1 MRRKIFHS
9 SRGGGGTD
17 RLRFFCAITELT
29 AIFPSR
35 PCAPQAAIKNSN
47 FSVIR
52 GLPYRN
58 ADAIIGYMTVDLL
71 KLKDL
76 LLSVEKPS
84 RYTGGEYGA
93 DAKEDAPFYF
103 CMAFPDLYE
112 VGMSNL
118 GTKIVAESFR
128 RRGYC
133 ADFCFTPY
141 KDFGEGI
148 RKLGVPLYS
157 LALRKPLGE
166 FDMVGFSLQ
175 YELCYT
181 NMLYMLDLAGI
192 PLRREERQGGKYPLI
207 VVGGPCAVNPEPIA
221 DFVDIV
227 FIGDGESTDADVA
240 DIYLECGGATDEF
253 YRRISALDGV
263 YVPALTQVK
272 YTDDGR
278 ICGFEGITRVKRAIV
293 DDLDGAP
300 FPPTQPVPNLESVF
314 DRSIIEVM
322 RGCYRGCRFC
332 QAGFIYRPVRQRSVE
347 TLTRQACS
355 LIASTGYEEVSL
367 NSLSTGDYPKLRE
380 LIKSLKQNLP
390 SDVTLALP
398 SLRVDSFDG
407 EFAQDAR
414 RISLTFAPEAGTQ
427 RLRDVINKD
436 ITEDEIINAA
446 KSAFDMGYSAVK
458 LYFMTGLPTET
469 EEDLK
474 GIRRICDLIK
484 GAYNAS
490 PRKKAL
496 RISVSVSTFVPKP
509 FTPFQWE
516 KQISHEEL
524 TAHHEA
530 LKKLLFI
537 KGVSLSLSHFETS
550 VLEAVLARGDRR
562 LSAVIESAYKKGC
575 VFDGWIADFKVEA
588 WKQAFE
594 ECGISPDE
602 YTRERGEDEI
612 LPWDFIDIGV
622 TKDFYLKERR
632 AAYAADVSGSCLKKC
647 NACGLMKRCPA
658 ARGEI

>member
-1 MRRKIFHS
+1 
-9 SRGGGGTD
+9 
-17 RLRFFCAITELT
+17 
-29 AIFPSR
+29 
-35 PCAPQAAIKNSN
+35 
-47 FSVIR
+47 
-52 GLPYRN
+52 
-58 ADAIIGYMTVDLL
+58 MTVDLQ

-84 RYTGGEYGA
+84 RYTGGEYGT
-93 DAKEDAPFYF
+93 EVSENAPFNF

-141 KDFGEGI
+141 RDFGDGL
-148 RKLGVPLYS
+148 KKAGVPLYS
-157 LALRKPLGE
+157 LGLKKPLGE

-181 NMLYMLDLAGI
+181 NMLYMLDLANI
-192 PLRREERQGGKYPLI
+192 PLRREQRRGGNYPLI
-207 VVGGPCAVNPEPIA
+207 AVGGPCAVNPEPIA

-227 FIGDGESTDADVA
+227 FIGDGESVDADVA
-240 DIYLECGGATDEF
+240 DIYLECGGATEEF
-253 YRRISALDGV
+253 YARISALDGV
-263 YVPALTQVK
+263 YVPALTKVN
-272 YTDDGR
+272 YGADGK
-278 ICGFEGITRVKRAIV
+278 ICGFEGITKVKRAII

-300 FPPTQPVPNLESVF
+300 FPPAQPVPNLESVF

-355 LIASTGYEEVSL
+355 LISSTGYEEVSL

-380 LIKSLKQNLP
+380 LIRSLKKALP

-414 RISLTFAPEAGTQ
+414 KISLTFAPEAGTQ

-436 ITEDEIINAA
+436 ITEEEIINAA

-469 EEDLK
+469 EDDLK

-484 GAYNAS
+484 GAYNAA

-516 KQISHEEL
+516 RQIGREEL
-524 TAHHEA
+524 ERRHEV

-537 KGVSLSLSHFETS
+537 RGVSLSLSHFKTS

-575 VFDGWIADFKVEA
+575 ILDGWIDDFDTEGWEEA
-588 WKQAFE
+588 LK

-602 YTRERGEDEI
+602 YTRERAEDEI
-612 LPWDFIDIGV
+612 LPWDFIDIGID
-622 TKDFYLKERR
+622 KQFFIRERK
-632 AAYAADVSGSCLKKC
+632 AAYAASVSGSCLKKC
-647 NACGLMKRCPA
+647 NACGLMRRCPA

>member
-1 MRRKIFHS
+1 
-9 SRGGGGTD
+9 
-17 RLRFFCAITELT
+17 
-29 AIFPSR
+29 
-35 PCAPQAAIKNSN
+35 
-47 FSVIR
+47 
-52 GLPYRN
+52 
-58 ADAIIGYMTVDLL
+58 MTVDLQ

-84 RYTGGEYGA
+84 RYTGGEYGT
-93 DAKEDAPFYF
+93 EVSENAPFNF

-141 KDFGEGI
+141 RDFGDGL
-148 RKLGVPLYS
+148 KKAGVPLYS
-157 LALRKPLGE
+157 LGLKKPLGE

-181 NMLYMLDLAGI
+181 NMLYMLDLANI
-192 PLRREERQGGKYPLI
+192 PLRREQRLGGNYPLI
-207 VVGGPCAVNPEPIA
+207 AVGGPCAVNPEPIA

-227 FIGDGESTDADVA
+227 FIGDGESVDADVA
-240 DIYLECGGATDEF
+240 DIYLECGGATEEF
-253 YRRISALDGV
+253 YARISALDGV
-263 YVPALTQVK
+263 YVPALTKVN
-272 YTDDGR
+272 YGADGK
-278 ICGFEGITRVKRAIV
+278 ICGFEGITKVKRAIV

-300 FPPTQPVPNLESVF
+300 FPPAQPVPNLESVF

-355 LIASTGYEEVSL
+355 LISSTGYEEVSL

-380 LIKSLKQNLP
+380 LIRSLKKALP

-414 RISLTFAPEAGTQ
+414 KISLTFAPEAGTQ

-436 ITEDEIINAA
+436 ITEEEIINAA

-469 EEDLK
+469 EDDLK

-484 GAYNAS
+484 GAYNAA

-516 KQISHEEL
+516 RQIGREEL
-524 TAHHEA
+524 ERRHEV

-537 KGVSLSLSHFETS
+537 RGVSLSLSHFKTS

-575 VFDGWIADFKVEA
+575 ILDGWIDDFDTEGWEEA
-588 WKQAFE
+588 LK

-602 YTRERGEDEI
+602 YTRERAEDEI
-612 LPWDFIDIGV
+612 LPWDFIDIGID
-622 TKDFYLKERR
+622 KQFFIRERK
-632 AAYAADVSGSCLKKC
+632 AAYAASVSGSCLKKC
-647 NACGLMKRCPA
+647 NACGLMRRCPA